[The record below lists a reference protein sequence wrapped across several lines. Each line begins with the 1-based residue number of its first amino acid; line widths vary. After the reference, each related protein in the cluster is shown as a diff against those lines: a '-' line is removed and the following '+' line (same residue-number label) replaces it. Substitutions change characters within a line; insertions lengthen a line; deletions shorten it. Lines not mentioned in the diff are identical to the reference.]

1 MLIDV
6 SPLVSGEK
14 NEIKFDFTLPGEG
27 LGDLGFGVEVSEL
40 HVGGSIKS
48 VGGCMF
54 LNADE
59 WVSYSAVCDRC
70 LKPLQSEFAVTL
82 ERTVGDVDDE
92 DSIPVEN
99 SCVNADEVLYEEM
112 ILSFP
117 QKFLCTD
124 SCRGLCP
131 TCGKDLNEGDCS
143 CKGEID
149 PRLAPLL
156 SLLQNEEDN

>member
-40 HVGGSIKS
+40 HVSGSVRS

-54 LNADE
+54 LRANE
-59 WVSYSAVCDRC
+59 SVSYNACCGRC
-70 LKPLQSEFAVTL
+70 LKALHGDFDAVF
-82 ERTVGDVDDE
+82 ECTVGGDDE
-92 DSIPVEN
+92 DSLPVEN
-99 SCVNADEVLYEEM
+99 SHIDADGQLYEEM
-112 ILSFP
+112 ILCFP
-117 QKFLCTD
+117 QKFLCDD

-131 TCGKDLNEGDCS
+131 TCGKDLNDGDCS
-143 CKGEID
+143 CKGDID

-156 SLLQNEEDN
+156 SLLQDEEDK